1 MRCPHLGRQ
10 RSSPGTTI
18 QFQFQQSNSNSLSQS
33 SSLLPLQAT
42 RPRKNRPRGQQQQ
55 QGSKKNSCW
64 AGFTPFLNSVLR
76 CGSSQKL
83 PEGGIEPSSLP
94 GLPGNQQK
102 QPLYASWPRGILEKP
117 IEGAGRQLAGSR
129 KPPKAPFSPPTSRA
143 PEATTPPP
151 LMLAI

>member
-18 QFQFQQSNSNSLSQS
+18 QFQFQLQ
-33 SSLLPLQAT
+33 LPLPILVTAASPSNKAAEEQTT
-42 RPRKNRPRGQQQQ
+42 R
-55 QGSKKNSCW
+55 SAA
-64 AGFTPFLNSVLR
+64 AGEQEELLLGWVPFTPFLNSVLR
-76 CGSSQKL
+76 CGSCQKL

-102 QPLYASWPRGILEKP
+102 QPLYASWARRGILEKP

>member
-1 MRCPHLGRQ
+1 MPSLG
-10 RSSPGTTI
+10 STEIIPWHHHPVPIPTPTPSPNPRHCCLSK
-18 QFQFQQSNSNSLSQS
+18 QQGRGRTDHAVS
-33 SSLLPLQAT
+33 SS
-42 RPRKNRPRGQQQQ
+42 RGARRTPAGL
-55 QGSKKNSCW
+55 GSR
-64 AGFTPFLNSVLR
+64 FTPFLNSVLR

-94 GLPGNQQK
+94 GSPGNQQK
-102 QPLYASWPRGILEKP
+102 QPLYASWARRGILEKP

>member
-18 QFQFQQSNSNSLSQS
+18 QFQFQLQL
-33 SSLLPLQAT
+33 LLPILVTAAS
-42 RPRKNRPRGQQQQ
+42 PSN
-55 QGSKKNSCW
+55 NSCW